1 VLNLS
6 QIKPYD
12 RNPRKERNA
21 EYDEIK
27 ASILKTKKLNNEI
40 SVTRRPG
47 DDLYMVCAGGNTRL
61 QILNE
66 LYQETG
72 DDAFYVLNCLF
83 NPWISELHIL
93 TAHLIEN
100 GMRAEMV
107 LIDKAYATL
116 EMKKELE
123 AEQGSELSRNEFSK
137 LATDNGYRISGRNIT
152 RFNYAIELDQMIPQ
166 LLRSGLGSNRIDQ
179 IKKLH
184 QAYKDY
190 CSDKTDQFELIFVD
204 VMSKH
209 DDEEFDL
216 KDVRTDLDEQL
227 EQIIG
232 VRPNLIYME
241 IQSILIKAPSGQDLE
256 PFSESGTTQSATT
269 NHQESPAV
277 SDRPDSQ
284 QSHPAQEASTNSEI
298 LPQDNQ
304 DPSTPSPLDN
314 SAALIPEN
322 TSSSQ
327 TKKSEDLVGLRTRN
341 YELACKIA
349 KPFELEK
356 IIISGN
362 NGLGFIVECL
372 DYPFDIHA
380 PSAADG
386 LKCQYLVW
394 WLLFS
399 MSEQNV
405 TTSHYSP
412 WTHTELFHLYHESDK
427 AGASVI
433 TERIN
438 DAPEIGILFTVLL
451 QNTEILSDIT
461 FTECFRLI
469 ENIRKTRANYSDEVI
484 WVKK

>member
-1 VLNLS
+1 
-6 QIKPYD
+6 
-12 RNPRKERNA
+12 
-21 EYDEIK
+21 
-27 ASILKTKKLNNEI
+27 
-40 SVTRRPG
+40 
-47 DDLYMVCAGGNTRL
+47 
-61 QILNE
+61 
-66 LYQETG
+66 
-72 DDAFYVLNCLF
+72 
-83 NPWISELHIL
+83 
-93 TAHLIEN
+93 
-100 GMRAEMV
+100 
-107 LIDKAYATL
+107 
-116 EMKKELE
+116 MKKELE

-209 DDEEFDL
+209 DHEEFDL

-241 IQSILIKAPSGQDLE
+241 IQSILIKAPSGHDLE
-256 PFSESGTTQSATT
+256 PFSESGTIQSATSIQQH
-269 NHQESPAV
+269 NPAV
-277 SDRPDSQ
+277 SDTPDFQ
-284 QSHPAQEASTNSEI
+284 QSHATQSKEASTNAEI

-304 DPSTPSPLDN
+304 DSITSSPLDN
-314 SAALIPEN
+314 SAALLSEN
-322 TSSSQ
+322 TTSSP
-327 TKKSEDLVGLRTRN
+327 TKKSEGLVSLRTRN

-469 ENIRKTRANYSDEVI
+469 ENIRKTRINYPDEVI